1 MASIL
6 VPVAVRF
13 TRVTIDSLHNINKN
27 ILFRLSQPSYISWQR
42 QEYST
47 IREEKKSEG
56 GVSESTIP
64 ELTENE
70 KKLKAD
76 LELLN
81 KELTDLRNQ
90 NNELGDK
97 YKRALADGENLRV
110 RLMKQIEDAKLFGIQ
125 GFCKDLLDV
134 ADILGKATESVP
146 KSELTEKNPHLKTL
160 YEGLRMTE
168 AQLHKVFKKHGLV
181 SLNPLNE
188 KFDPNQ
194 HEALFQQE
202 VEGKDPGTIVVVSKL
217 GYKLHERV
225 VRPAL
230 VGVAK
235 G

>member
-1 MASIL
+1 M
-6 VPVAVRF
+6 
-13 TRVTIDSLHNINKN
+13 
-27 ILFRLSQPSYISWQR
+27 
-42 QEYST
+42 
-47 IREEKKSEG
+47 
-56 GVSESTIP
+56 SESTIP

-168 AQLHKVFKKHGLV
+168 AQLHKVNKEL
-181 SLNPLNE
+181 
-188 KFDPNQ
+188 
-194 HEALFQQE
+194 
-202 VEGKDPGTIVVVSKL
+202 
-217 GYKLHERV
+217 
-225 VRPAL
+225 
-230 VGVAK
+230 
-235 G
+235 